1 SSDLFFALTSDNS
14 FWGAFLVIPFIPLA
28 LLLAFLSQKSFSRWS
43 KEGALEFKRWQA
55 FRRFISDFS
64 LMREASP
71 VLLHIWDRYLVYAV
85 VLGVAEE
92 LLKNL
97 KLYAQEK
104 GETLV
109 VPTWYRPV
117 GGTFTL
123 ASLDGLSRLNNFSNR
138 MENLAHLRQAVS
150 TSTSVGGGFSH
161 GGGGGGGGGSS
172 RAG

>member
-1 SSDLFFALTSDNS
+1 
-14 FWGAFLVIPFIPLA
+14 
-28 LLLAFLSQKSFSRWS
+28 
-43 KEGALEFKRWQA
+43 RWQA

-71 VLLHIWDRYLVYAV
+71 LLLRIWDRYLVYAV

-92 LLKNL
+92 LLRNL
-97 KLYAQEK
+97 KLYAAER

-109 VPTWYRPV
+109 VPAWYHPR

-123 ASLDGLSRLNNFSNR
+123 ASLDGLAQLHNFSNR
-138 MENLAHLRQAVS
+138 MENLTHLRQAVS
-150 TSTSVGGGFSH
+150 TSTSRGGGFSR